1 MKKLRNGFIFA
12 VFLSGSTK
20 KTQYYTFC
28 YGQTYVIAKWVLY

>member
-1 MKKLRNGFIFA
+1 MALFLLF
-12 VFLSGSTK
+12 FLSDSTK